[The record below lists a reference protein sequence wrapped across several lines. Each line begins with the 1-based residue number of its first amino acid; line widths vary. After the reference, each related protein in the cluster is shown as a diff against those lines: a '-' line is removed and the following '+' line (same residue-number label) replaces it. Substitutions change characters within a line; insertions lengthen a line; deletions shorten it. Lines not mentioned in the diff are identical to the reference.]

1 MPLRRNRDAVAPERL
16 PRYAGT
22 PTPLR
27 RNGRV
32 AQRRSVQK
40 WLSLCCA
47 GGKDSRPCHS
57 WGAVTRLNACFS
69 AILPISRKKSNFFVS
84 SPVRGMF
91 KRRKICYTTFL
102 KFGGI
107 RMKMIRTSKM
117 GRCGGAFESAA
128 CACPQNAS
136 GRVLTHPLASKYP
149 PPLFA
154 RDAVAGFCAAFPG
167 CRDCGPCPTFCAVSD
182 GTAADCF
189 SLSSSSQQRSLAR
202 MPGVFVR
209 ETQVNPQKQQ
219 KGNKKQ

>member
-1 MPLRRNRDAVAPERL
+1 ME
-16 PRYAGT
+16 
-22 PTPLR
+22 
-27 RNGRV
+27 
-32 AQRRSVQK
+32 
-40 WLSLCCA
+40 LSLCRA

-57 WGAVTRLNACFS
+57 WGDGYSVKRLFFCNS
-69 AILPISRKKSNFFVS
+69 PDLPQKIKFFCLFPRTGDVQTAEN
-84 SPVRGMF
+84 ML
-91 KRRKICYTTFL
+91 YYFL
-102 KFGGI
+102 KFGGT

-117 GRCGGAFESAA
+117 GRCGGAFAHA
-128 CACPQNAS
+128 VYTCPQSAP
-136 GRVLTHPLASKYP
+136 GRVLTHLLASKYPP